1 MNKKGRQM
9 REKCD
14 HSVPSDPW
22 KRVLEL
28 AVTII
33 TAILTTIT
41 TTACAGY

>member
-1 MNKKGRQM
+1 MKNF
-9 REKCD
+9 
-14 HSVPSDPW
+14 PW

-41 TTACAGY
+41 TASCAGY

>member
-1 MNKKGRQM
+1 MKNF
-9 REKCD
+9 
-14 HSVPSDPW
+14 PW

-41 TTACAGY
+41 TTAGADY

>member
-1 MNKKGRQM
+1 MKNFPLRK
-9 REKCD
+9 
-14 HSVPSDPW
+14 
-22 KRVLEL
+22 VLEL